1 VELQNVVRQK
11 FLTVVV
17 HGWAVMNHDYLILYH
32 CRELLETKERRDD
45 VCKHLMAVLGKNF
58 ITCEVQLAGPEYERL
73 QGFYSLP
80 PAVAEELFSCE
91 LSNKGTCILQDL
103 NPNISTVKKATIKV
117 DNSLSPAHTL
127 LQVQCIDQK
136 CLLYDIMRTSK
147 DCDIRVLL
155 HKFFV
160 CFSILIG
167 YDWFPLSVEAPV

>member
-1 VELQNVVRQK
+1 VVPQK
-11 FLTVVV
+11 FVTVVV
-17 HGWAVMNHDYLILYH
+17 RGWAVMNHDYLIPYH
-32 CRELLETKERRDD
+32 CRDLLETKERRDD

-91 LSNKGTCILQDL
+91 LSNKGTCILHDL

-136 CLLYDIMRTSK
+136 CLLYDILRTSK
-147 DCDIRVLL
+147 DCDIQVLL
-155 HKFFV
+155 QSCLVMTGFV
-160 CFSILIG
+160 DL
-167 YDWFPLSVEAPV
+167 